1 MSETA
6 PERCGYVTLAGRP
19 NVGKSTLMNHLLGRK
34 LGITS
39 RKPQTTRQ
47 AMLGILNRN
56 NAQLVFVDTPGIHP
70 SRRKAL
76 NRYMAGQTAGALAGV
91 DLALMLVEAQGWQEG
106 DEIVLRRIA
115 EAASPCICVVNKVDR
130 LARKER
136 LLPLIDELRRKHDFE
151 AIVPVSALRN
161 IGLDD
166 LADAVAER
174 LPERPHLFAEGQLT
188 DRPLAYLLAEIIR
201 EKAVRRLGAELPH
214 QTAVEVERITRE
226 ADRGA
231 EASIAEVHAVIYVER
246 ETQKRI
252 AIGKGGA
259 MLKSIRE
266 DASRDIAA
274 LLRESG
280 GLGGDFPGRS
290 GSGGSGG
297 ASKDLALHLWVKV
310 APRWSDSA
318 PAMQRLGYR

>member
-1 MSETA
+1 MSEAA
-6 PERCGYVTLAGRP
+6 PQRCGYVALAGRP

-47 AMLGILNRN
+47 TMLGILNRD
-56 NAQLVFVDTPGIHP
+56 NAQLVFVDTPGIHQ

-76 NRYMAGQTAGALAGV
+76 NRYMAGQTANALAGV
-91 DLALMLVEAQGWQEG
+91 DLALMLVEAQGWQE
-106 DEIVLRRIA
+106 DDKVVLRRIA
-115 EAASPCICVVNKVDR
+115 DAAAPCICVVNKVDR

-161 IGLDD
+161 IGLDL
-166 LADAVAER
+166 LATAVVER
-174 LPERPHLFAEGQLT
+174 LPQRQHLFAEGQLT

-226 ADRGA
+226 TGEERV
-231 EASIAEVHAVIYVER
+231 AEVHAVIYVER

-266 DASRDIAA
+266 DASQDIAA
-274 LLRESG
+274 LLRE
-280 GLGGDFPGRS
+280 D
-290 GSGGSGG
+290 G
-297 ASKDLALHLWVKV
+297 APDERLALHLWVKV

-318 PAMQRLGYR
+318 QAMQRLGYR

>member
-6 PERCGYVTLAGRP
+6 PQRCGYVALAGRP

-56 NAQLVFVDTPGIHP
+56 EAQIVFVDTPGIHK
-70 SRRKAL
+70 SRGRVL
-76 NRYMAGQTAGALAGV
+76 NRYMAGQTASALAGV
-91 DLALMLVEAQGWQEG
+91 DLALMQVEAQGWKDG

-115 EAASPCICVVNKVDR
+115 EAAAPCICVVNKMDR

-136 LLPLIDELRRKHDFE
+136 LLPLFDELRQKHDFE
-151 AIVPVSALRN
+151 EIMPVSALRN
-161 IGLDD
+161 VGLDQ

-174 LPERPHLFAEGQLT
+174 LPEGPHLFAEDQVT
-188 DRPLAYLLAEIIR
+188 DRPLAFLLAETIR

-214 QTAVEVERITRE
+214 RTAVEVERIARE
-226 ADRGA
+226 GA
-231 EASIAEVHAVIYVER
+231 TTEIHAVIYVER

-266 DASRDIAA
+266 DASRDIEA
-274 LLRESG
+274 LLEPPAG
-280 GLGGDFPGRS
+280 TV
-290 GSGGSGG
+290 
-297 ASKDLALHLWVKV
+297 ALHLWVKV
-310 APRWSDSA
+310 VPRWSDSA
-318 PAMQRLGYR
+318 QAMQRLGYR

>member
-1 MSETA
+1 MSETN
-6 PERCGYVTLAGRP
+6 PQRCGYVALAGRP

-56 NAQLVFVDTPGIHP
+56 EAQIVFVDTPGIHK
-70 SRRKAL
+70 SRGRVL
-76 NRYMAGQTAGALAGV
+76 NRYMAGQTASALAGV
-91 DLALMLVEAQGWQEG
+91 DLALMLVEAQGWKEG

-115 EAASPCICVVNKVDR
+115 EAAAPCICVVNKVDR

-136 LLPLIDELRRKHDFE
+136 LLPLFDELRQKHDFE
-151 AIVPVSALRN
+151 EIMPVSALRN
-161 IGLDD
+161 VGLDQ

-174 LPERPHLFAEGQLT
+174 LPEGPHLFAEDQVT
-188 DRPLAYLLAEIIR
+188 DRPLAFLLAETIR

-214 QTAVEVERITRE
+214 RTAVEVERIARE
-226 ADRGA
+226 GA
-231 EASIAEVHAVIYVER
+231 VTEIHAVIYVER

-259 MLKSIRE
+259 MLRSIRE
-266 DASRDIAA
+266 DASRDIEA
-274 LLRESG
+274 LLDPTAG
-280 GLGGDFPGRS
+280 TV
-290 GSGGSGG
+290 
-297 ASKDLALHLWVKV
+297 ALHLWVKV

-318 PAMQRLGYR
+318 QAMQRLGYR